1 MTPRHVTG
9 DEVRDA
15 VAKAKISRVQIWRCS
30 ICHHEI
36 GYVIGNEGP
45 CFHSECSCSFHPL
58 VQRTWD
64 EVAHMINRQTDEKA
78 RRAFMVKFGME
89 DVG

>member
-1 MTPRHVTG
+1 MTRHVTG
-9 DEVRDA
+9 DDVRDA
-15 VAKAKISRVQIWRCS
+15 VAKAKISRVQISRCS

-36 GYVIGNEGP
+36 GYVIGHEGP
-45 CFHSECSCSFHPL
+45 CFQSSCLCSWSPL

-78 RRAFMVKFGME
+78 RRAFMVKFGL
-89 DVG
+89 DS